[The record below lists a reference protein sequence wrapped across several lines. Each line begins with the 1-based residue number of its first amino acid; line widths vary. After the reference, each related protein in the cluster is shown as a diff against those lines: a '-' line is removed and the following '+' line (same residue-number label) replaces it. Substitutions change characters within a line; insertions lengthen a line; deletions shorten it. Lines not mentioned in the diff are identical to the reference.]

1 MLRLLA
7 VGDQAERV
15 RPEREAGD
23 EIADERRQF
32 EPAAHR
38 DREHA
43 AREQHQHRLQGH
55 CAGHAKAERTIG
67 LYCRPMIKA
76 ARLSKKTSETS
87 ALELARRVL
96 AIEADAV
103 RALIERLDERFVAA
117 LELIAERS
125 GRVVV
130 SGIGKSGHIA
140 RKIASTMASTGTPA
154 YFVHAAEASHG
165 DLGMIEAG
173 DVFIAISYSGASD
186 ELLDIVPLVKRRGA
200 KLIAMTGNDSSAL
213 AREADVHLDAR
224 VAQEACPLNLA
235 PTASTT
241 AALAL
246 GDALAVALLE
256 KRGFSSD
263 DFPRSHPKGRL
274 PRQALVHFADVMRKG
289 SDLPAVPSGP
299 PGLPAIAQINRG
311 KIGMTAVIDGA
322 RMVRGIFTDGDVRRA
337 LEKGIDFGAV
347 TVDEVMTRSPRTL
360 APSALAVE
368 AVSLM
373 EAHKINQL
381 LVVDERGALLG
392 ALNMH
397 DLFRAK
403 VI

>member
-1 MLRLLA
+1 
-7 VGDQAERV
+7 
-15 RPEREAGD
+15 
-23 EIADERRQF
+23 
-32 EPAAHR
+32 
-38 DREHA
+38 
-43 AREQHQHRLQGH
+43 
-55 CAGHAKAERTIG
+55 
-67 LYCRPMIKA
+67 MIKA
-76 ARLSKKTSETS
+76 ARLAQKKSQLN

-103 RALIERLDERFVAA
+103 RALIERLDEHFLAA
-117 LELIAERS
+117 LELIAARS

-165 DLGMIEAG
+165 DLGMVEAG
-173 DVFIAISYSGASD
+173 DVFIAISYSGSSD
-186 ELLDIVPLVKRRGA
+186 ELLDIVPLVKRGGA
-200 KLIAMTGNDSSAL
+200 KLIAMTGNASSAL
-213 AREADVHLDAR
+213 AREADVHLDAG

-256 KRGFSSD
+256 RRGFSAA
-263 DFPRSHPKGRL
+263 DFARSHPKGRL
-274 PRQALVHFADVMRKG
+274 PRQALVHVADVMRKDA
-289 SDLPAVPSGP
+289 DLPTVPLGAAA
-299 PGLPAIAQINRG
+299 LAAISEITRG
-311 KIGMTAVIDGA
+311 RVGMTAVVDAG
-322 RMVRGIFTDGDVRRA
+322 RRVQGIFTDGDLRRA
-337 LEKGIDFGAV
+337 LEKGVDFGAAK
-347 TVDEVMTRSPRTL
+347 VDDVMTRAPRTL
-360 APSALAVE
+360 SPDALAVE
-368 AVSLM
+368 AVQMM
-373 EAHKINQL
+373 EAHKISQL
-381 LVVDERGALLG
+381 LVVDESGVLLG